1 MEVHNIVHE
10 AVMKTI
16 PEKKKFK
23 KAKWLYEE
31 LLQLEQEIKE
41 VKGKGRKGKIQ
52 STECRVQRKQ
62 GEIFLKAFLNEKMQR
77 SRGKQ

>member
-41 VKGKGRKGKIQ
+41 VKGKGRKGKIYPN
-52 STECRVQRKQ
+52 ECRVP
-62 GEIFLKAFLNEKMQR
+62 EN
-77 SRGKQ
+77 